1 MAKVNWMKIAG
12 VVLPIVGAGVSLL
25 TNVVDDKKLDEKVA
39 NTVADALKNQA
50 KES

>member
-1 MAKVNWMKIAG
+1 MKPNWMKIAG

-25 TNVVDDKKLDEKVA
+25 TSALDDKKLDEKVA
-39 NTVADALKNQA
+39 NSVAEALKNQA